1 MVEPIIEIKA
11 RLRNSLLDVEILE
24 ERGLY
29 SMAARVLS
37 CYVDIRFNDGT
48 ICISLCNSNGQGVSK
63 VVKDAEAAYEYIESQ
78 TKRINES
85 VVHQD
90 NLDLSPRAVGR
101 IVNHLKNGE
110 RDRARQLLPVKNE
123 ESAQVVLG
131 LIKKAAACGEEQL
144 LDEVRTPV
152 PDKQTVPEANDGL
165 PF

>member
-1 MVEPIIEIKA
+1 MVE
-11 RLRNSLLDVEILE
+11 
-24 ERGLY
+24 
-29 SMAARVLS
+29 
-37 CYVDIRFNDGT
+37 
-48 ICISLCNSNGQGVSK
+48 
-63 VVKDAEAAYEYIESQ
+63 DAESAYEYIESQ
-78 TKRINES
+78 AKRINES

-123 ESAQVVLG
+123 ESAQVVLS

-152 PDKQTVPEANDGL
+152 PDKQTVPETNDGL